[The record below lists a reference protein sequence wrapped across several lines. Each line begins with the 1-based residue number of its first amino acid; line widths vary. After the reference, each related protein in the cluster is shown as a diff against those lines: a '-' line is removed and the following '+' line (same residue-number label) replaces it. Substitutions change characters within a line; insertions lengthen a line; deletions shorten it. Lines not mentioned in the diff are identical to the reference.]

1 MHRSPKLVPALLAA
15 SISLA
20 SCAEGTGSEPGGVSG
35 AVLAGPGCP
44 VVELGSP
51 CPDRPWQG
59 VVRVSTPG
67 GEVVDETSTG
77 SDGRFGIALGPG
89 SYVVVAVVGSQGL
102 TSASP
107 ASVTIESGAWT
118 EVSLSVDT
126 GIR

>member
-15 SISLA
+15 SIWLA
-20 SCAEGTGSEPGGVSG
+20 SCAEGTGSEPGGVRG
-35 AVLAGPGCP
+35 AALAGPQCP

-67 GEVVDETSTG
+67 GEVVDEASTG
-77 SDGRFGIALGPG
+77 QDGRFEIALEPG
-89 SYVVVAVVGSQGL
+89 SYVVVAVIEPGGL

-107 ASVTIESGAWT
+107 ANVTIETGAWT